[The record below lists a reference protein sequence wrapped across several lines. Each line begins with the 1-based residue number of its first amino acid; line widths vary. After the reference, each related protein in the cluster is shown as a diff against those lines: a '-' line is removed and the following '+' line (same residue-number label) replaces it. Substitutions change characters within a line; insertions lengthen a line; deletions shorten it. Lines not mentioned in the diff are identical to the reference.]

1 MRDSRDVFHLA
12 IPSYDLDE
20 TLAFYVTKLGCK
32 LARRYD
38 DRVTLDF
45 FGDQLVCHLS
55 PAPDEVIPMADL
67 PMYPRH
73 FGVTFREEK
82 DFQAVYQL
90 CQQRDVPLYSD
101 VSLRFEGRVEVHQ
114 TFVACDPA
122 SNLIEFK
129 YYFDHRMMY

>member
-1 MRDSRDVFHLA
+1 MRESRDVFHLA
-12 IPSYDLDE
+12 IPAYDLDE
-20 TLAFYVTKLGCK
+20 TVTFYVTKLGCK

-38 DRVTLDF
+38 DRVTFDF

-55 PAPDEVIPMADL
+55 EAPAERTPMSEL

-73 FGVTFREEK
+73 FGVTFRK
-82 DFQAVYQL
+82 KADFESLYKL
-90 CQQRDVPLYSD
+90 CQQRDVPLFSD
-101 VSLRFEGRVEVHQ
+101 VSLRFEGRIEVHQ

-129 YYFDHRMMY
+129 HYVDPRMMY